1 MVWLQILHWFQLK
14 IKYLSS
20 LVKKKDY
27 DTKINEIEKK
37 VSDHNHGKCITTP
50 EFDKFTAKIFAAR
63 LAQANLV
70 TETDFDTKRAS
81 LNKKFN
87 SNTTKY
93 LLVENDYKHLM
104 QVIWEVK
111 SFWRRRNSK
120 LFSISAIRRIF

>member
-1 MVWLQILHWFQLK
+1 MK

-70 TETDFDTKRAS
+70 TETDFDTKRTS
-81 LNKKFN
+81 LNKKIN

-104 QVIWEVK
+104 QVI
-111 SFWRRRNSK
+111 
-120 LFSISAIRRIF
+120 